1 MINTII
7 LAAIVIMTIAMLL
20 AMIRF
25 IIGPNVVN
33 RVVAFDALTI
43 ISLVMIGIIAVLA
56 DRMIYLD
63 VAIVYGLLSFMG
75 VIVVAKYIQRG
86 L

>member
-7 LAAIVIMTIAMLL
+7 LVAIIIMTIAMIL

-25 IIGPNVVN
+25 IIGPNLVN
-33 RVVAFDALTI
+33 RVVAFDSLTI
-43 ISLVMIGIIAVLA
+43 TSLAIIAIIAVLA

>member
-7 LAAIVIMTIAMLL
+7 LVAIIIMTVAMIL

-25 IIGPNVVN
+25 IIGPNLVN
-33 RVVAFDALTI
+33 RVVAFDSLTI
-43 ISLVMIGIIAVLA
+43 ISLAMIAIIATLA